1 MKGDKSMMENGYS
14 DDWLFDDDEEDEE
27 YWEEFERKLE
37 DIQNQEREN
46 DSLLEK
52 WTREEELKEMNA

>member
-1 MKGDKSMMENGYS
+1 MMENGYS